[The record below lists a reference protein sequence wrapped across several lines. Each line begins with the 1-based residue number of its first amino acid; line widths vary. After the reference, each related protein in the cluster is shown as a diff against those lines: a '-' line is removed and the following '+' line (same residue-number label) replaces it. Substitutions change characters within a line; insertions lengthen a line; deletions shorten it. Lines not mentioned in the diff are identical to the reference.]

1 MPLSVLQDDQ
11 DRRRPLS
18 AHTPTRRTTITDIA
32 ARKGGEPVVVLTC
45 YSASM
50 AQTLDPH
57 VDMLLVGDSLG
68 NVLYGLDNTLAVT
81 LDMMINHGAATVR
94 GSKKACV
101 VVDLPFGSY
110 QESKEQAFR
119 SAARVLA
126 ESGCSAVKLEGGA
139 EMAETVEFLTRR
151 GVPVMG
157 HVGLM
162 PQSVH
167 TAGGFRAHGRDEA
180 EAARILADAK
190 AIADAG
196 AFSIVLEGTVEPVS
210 RRIAEEVPAVIIGI
224 GASPA
229 CDGQVL
235 VTDDVLGLFT
245 GFKPKFVKRYAEL
258 AVQVGDVARAYAD
271 DVRARRFPGPE
282 HCFGVKKS

>member
-1 MPLSVLQDDQ
+1 M
-11 DRRRPLS
+11 S
-18 AHTPTRRTTITDIA
+18 AHTPTKRTTITDIA
-32 ARKGGEPVVVLTC
+32 ARKGADPVVVLTC
-45 YSASM
+45 YSAPM
-50 AQTLDPH
+50 AQILDPH
-57 VDMLLVGDSLG
+57 VDVLLVGDSLG
-68 NVLYGLDNTLAVT
+68 NVVYGLETTLAVT

-101 VVDLPFGSY
+101 IVDLPFGAY

-119 SAARVLA
+119 SAARLMA
-126 ESGCSAVKLEGGA
+126 ETGCSGVKLEGGA

-167 TAGGFRAHGRDEA
+167 TAGGFRAHGREEA
-180 EAARILADAK
+180 EAARIIADAK
-190 AIADAG
+190 AIAEAG

-245 GFKPKFVKRYAEL
+245 TFKPKFVKRYANL
-258 AVQVGDVARAYAD
+258 AEQVSEAARAYAEE
-271 DVRARRFPGPE
+271 VRARQFPAPE
-282 HCFGVKKS
+282 HCFGVKKP

>member
-1 MPLSVLQDDQ
+1 M
-11 DRRRPLS
+11 S

-50 AQTLDPH
+50 AKTLDPH

-68 NVLYGLDNTLAVT
+68 NVLYGLDTTLAVT
-81 LDMMINHGAATVR
+81 LDMMIAHGAATVR
-94 GSKKACV
+94 GSQKACV
-101 VVDLPFGSY
+101 IVDLPFGVY

-119 SAARVLA
+119 SAARLMA
-126 ESGCSAVKLEGGA
+126 ETGCSGVKLEGGA

-151 GVPVMG
+151 GIPVLG

-180 EAARILADAK
+180 EAERIVADAR
-190 AIADAG
+190 AISDAG
-196 AFSIVLEGTVEPVS
+196 AFAIVLEGTVEPVS
-210 RRIAEEVPAVIIGI
+210 RRVAEETPAVIIGI

-235 VTDDVLGLFT
+235 VTDDAMGLFT
-245 GFKPKFVKRYAEL
+245 GYKPKFVKRYADL
-258 AVQVGDVARAYAD
+258 AGQVSEAAAAYAAE
-271 DVRARRFPGPE
+271 VRARQFPAPE